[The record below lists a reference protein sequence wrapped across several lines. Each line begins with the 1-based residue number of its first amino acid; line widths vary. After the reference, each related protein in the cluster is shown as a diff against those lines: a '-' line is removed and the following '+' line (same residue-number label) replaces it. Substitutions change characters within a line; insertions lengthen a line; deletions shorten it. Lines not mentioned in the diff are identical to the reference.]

1 MKQEI
6 VIPIIVAFASAVM
19 FFVIFWI
26 DTETEI
32 NPAGISVNT
41 GTVNTWTINTGS
53 TENTPAVIQK
63 EEKPCYAY
71 QSEEKDTFDMKKQP
85 YLDGD
90 YTYNTNVML
99 WHMKKNGIKL
109 SHDMYSISVSAHTL
123 EVGDKILVYSNNKSY
138 IFKLE
143 QYMIERDGMTSY
155 DYFYTSL
162 RETGYYDFYTKK
174 HLYGD
179 ISQSFKKWQYISVF
193 LINTRWESIDQ
204 VYLYY
209 NEKCMANIDENI

>member
-1 MKQEI
+1 MNKYI
-6 VIPIIVAFASAVM
+6 LTIIVVTIIASSAWYI
-19 FFVIFWI
+19 IFYTN
-26 DTETEI
+26 TETEI

-41 GTVNTWTINTGS
+41 GSVNTWVVAPTR
-53 TENTPAVIQK
+53 EVIVG
-63 EEKPCYAY
+63 EEKPCIAY
-71 QSEEKDTFDMKKQP
+71 QSNEKDTYGMKKQP

-90 YTYNTNVML
+90 YTYNTSVML

-109 SHDMYSISVSAHTL
+109 DHDMYAISVSANTL

-174 HLYGD
+174 HIYGD
-179 ISQSFKKWQYISVF
+179 ISQSFKKWQYVSVF

-204 VYLYY
+204 VYFYF
-209 NEKCMANIDENI
+209 NDKCK